1 MYISRQCRKW
11 RVGSTWANLINQSW
25 YLLATEDKMIPLPAQ
40 RFMSERA
47 GATVTEVAASHSVC
61 VSQPAAVA
69 ALIKQAASTVAA
81 RQ

>member
-1 MYISRQCRKW
+1 
-11 RVGSTWANLINQSW
+11 
-25 YLLATEDKMIPLPAQ
+25 MIPLPAQ